1 MMDPDLVF
9 PMLRPDREPAT
20 RTRTSNRNVSVSVER
35 LPSGCVLY
43 RLRFNDRTTDRT
55 PGRPDDR
62 PSPRVGSQDTSAPSR
77 ALAGEGEPSTLAHPP
92 RPRGRS
98 RRV

>member
-1 MMDPDLVF
+1 MMHPDLVF
-9 PMLRPDREPAT
+9 PMLRPERELVP

-43 RLRFNDRTTDRT
+43 RLRFNARTTDRT
-55 PGRPDDR
+55 PGRPTDQ
-62 PSPRVGSQDTSAPSR
+62 PSPRVGSQDTDAPSR
-77 ALAGEGEPSTLAHPP
+77 VLAGVVEPSPLAHPP